1 MKQVQLF
8 PELAASVAVPAA
20 CGGNAASVGGGALA
34 QHSMNRLDIAAVA
47 RETGV
52 AMAAAAAL
60 ERRP

>member
-1 MKQVQLF
+1 MNPVQLF
-8 PELAASVAVPAA
+8 PALAASVAVPEA
-20 CGGNAASVGGGALA
+20 CGGNVASVGGGAFV